1 MSGHSYESTQE
12 VLSRLKF
19 IGTLQAG
26 ERVDVHNQCIENNT
40 ILTGIKRMF
49 YGEGRDATYAFFT
62 NTIERAFAIL
72 YSLVAT
78 EKLGDRMVCSHILQD
93 MMKAMNGIKNMQIT
107 YQSDKKFMCNLET
120 LVQAVQ
126 AKMYEVRQRYPDIYE
141 TALVLASPESDG
153 DMNRSRSASR
163 VGSEPSSPALP
174 PSVSSGAMVP
184 SSSSNPFLLDPQSV
198 TPSVSASMR

>member
-1 MSGHSYESTQE
+1 MNNAKTFLDLFKLVTPMSGHSYESTQE

-40 ILTGIKRMF
+40 ILTGVKRMF
-49 YGEGRDATYAFFT
+49 YGEGREATYAFFT

-107 YQSDKKFMCNLET
+107 YQTDKKFMCNLET

-126 AKMYEVRQRYPDIYE
+126 AKMYEVRQRYPDIYS
-141 TALVLASPESDG
+141 TALVLATPDSGG
-153 DMNRSRSASR
+153 DTQSR
-163 VGSEPSSPALP
+163 SEPSSPALSSSASSNNTAT
-174 PSVSSGAMVP
+174 PSLP
-184 SSSSNPFLLDPQSV
+184 TSSSNPFLLN
-198 TPSVSASMR
+198 